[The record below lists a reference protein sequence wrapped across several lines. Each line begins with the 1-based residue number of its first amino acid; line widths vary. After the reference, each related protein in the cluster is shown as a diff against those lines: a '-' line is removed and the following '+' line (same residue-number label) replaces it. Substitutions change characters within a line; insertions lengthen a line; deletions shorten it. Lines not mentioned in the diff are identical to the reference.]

1 MRRALLLLLAALVLA
16 GCGGGDDGGE
26 DEAAAPAEQPQ
37 TAEQPQATTQRP
49 GDIVDLENVLA
60 LRSDFEA
67 DAGKA
72 RVLIL
77 LSPT

>member
-1 MRRALLLLLAALVLA
+1 VRRVGLLVALLALT
-16 GCGGGDDGGE
+16 GCGGSGGTVE
-26 DEAAAPAEQPQ
+26 PAATGAPEASSPAPA
-37 TAEQPQATTQRP
+37 AETGEIR
-49 GDIVDLENVLA
+49 DLANVLA

-67 DAGKA
+67 DAGKQ